1 MSETGVI
8 HDIGYR
14 HYDGPRL
21 GAGYV
26 TRSLLVSSLKGAFGF
41 GRSARSK
48 VMPLLLLAVMVVP
61 TLIIAAVVT
70 ITKADE
76 LPLDYTEY
84 ASNLIFVI
92 ILFVGAQAPQLVSR
106 DLRFGVVSLYF
117 SRPLTRQAY
126 AQAKF
131 AAMAGALFVLM
142 ALPLLVLYVGAL
154 LAKLPVW
161 SETRGFL
168 YGLVGAALLSLV
180 LAGIGLVIAAAT
192 PRRGLG
198 VAAIVTV
205 LLVLHGLA
213 AIIAGIARDQGNDSL
228 AGYAGLLAPS
238 SLVDG
243 VLVWAFNTTS
253 AAVEAPPGNLGGLV
267 FLVVTVGVVAGC
279 YGLLLLRY
287 RSVSVS

>member
-26 TRSLLVSSLKGAFGF
+26 TRSLFVSSLKGAFGF

-61 TLIIAAVVT
+61 ALIIAAVAN
-70 ITKADE
+70 ITKTDE
-76 LPLDYTEY
+76 LPLDYTQY

-92 ILFVGAQAPQLVSR
+92 IVFVGAQAPQMVSR

-117 SRPLTRQAY
+117 SRPLTRQGY
-126 AQAKF
+126 VQAKF
-131 AAMAGALFVLM
+131 AAMAAALFVLTG
-142 ALPLLVLYVGAL
+142 LPLLVLAAGAL

-161 SETRGFL
+161 SETRGFF

-205 LLVLHGLA
+205 LLVLQGLS
-213 AIIAGIARDQGNDSL
+213 AIIAGISQDRGNHTL
-228 AGYAGLLAPS
+228 AGYAGILAPS

-243 VLVWAFNTTS
+243 VLVWAFNTANAS
-253 AAVEAPPGNLGGLV
+253 VEAPPGNVGGIV
-267 FLVVTVGVVAGC
+267 FLLATVGVVAAC
-279 YGLLLLRY
+279 YGLLMLRY
-287 RSVSVS
+287 RKISVS